1 MSTTETHSGQVE
13 VDSPAD
19 RHHDLVLS
27 MSRGRGSLLSAL
39 LGATESLPPR
49 LEQTIDL
56 AAQDVTFALYNVAG
70 DTNIDVHRAGYWAAR
85 ADLEAAVVEAGM
97 SVYALGVL
105 RVMLGDH
112 LREAEHMAHLAVI
125 AYAA

>member
-1 MSTTETHSGQVE
+1 MSTTETHPGEVE
-13 VDSPAD
+13 TETAVEQ
-19 RHHDLVLS
+19 HHNLVIS
-27 MSRGRGSLLSAL
+27 MSMGRGSLLSAL
-39 LGATESLPPR
+39 LGATESLP
-49 LEQTIDL
+49 QHVGYAIDL

-70 DTNIDVHRAGYWAAR
+70 ATNIDTHRAGYWAAR
-85 ADLEAAVVEAGM
+85 ADLEAAVIEAGM

-105 RVMLGDH
+105 RAMLGDH